1 MIEVRDDNVVI
12 SRERLT
18 PDAVYGLLLLLD
30 PSFAKSLSEEVD
42 IKPYSVKLA
51 VHANFEV
58 ATVSGHWGGVIAFY
72 ENEKELYIPY
82 VCVSVANRRIGVADL
97 LLDSLCRY
105 ADSLGKSVSLEVLTT
120 NVAAIRLYEKH
131 GFRIVKNGETKF
143 YMTRVCRP

>member
-58 ATVSGHWGGVIAFY
+58 ATVSGHWGG
-72 ENEKELYIPY
+72 N
-82 VCVSVANRRIGVADL
+82 CVLR
-97 LLDSLCRY
+97 
-105 ADSLGKSVSLEVLTT
+105 K
-120 NVAAIRLYEKH
+120 
-131 GFRIVKNGETKF
+131 
-143 YMTRVCRP
+143 